1 MINEE
6 KRKLIT
12 ELQSQGLKL
21 VNRDREAST
30 VRSRG
35 ASGRTGGA
43 GPSDHKAITVDGT
56 TVMIPVYN
64 DVAADS
70 PYSVGDASSMSQLSL
85 QKYQREIT
93 SIEFPQQPK
102 FYNLKTADGIP
113 YNQIA

>member
-1 MINEE
+1 MNNEE

-12 ELQSQGLKL
+12 QLQSQGLRL
-21 VNRDREAST
+21 INRNRAAPTARAREAST

-64 DVAADS
+64 DIAADS
-70 PYSVGDASSMSQLSL
+70 PYSVVSSTPEVANIASRMASASKRLIG
-85 QKYQREIT
+85 K
-93 SIEFPQQPK
+93 
-102 FYNLKTADGIP
+102 
-113 YNQIA
+113 